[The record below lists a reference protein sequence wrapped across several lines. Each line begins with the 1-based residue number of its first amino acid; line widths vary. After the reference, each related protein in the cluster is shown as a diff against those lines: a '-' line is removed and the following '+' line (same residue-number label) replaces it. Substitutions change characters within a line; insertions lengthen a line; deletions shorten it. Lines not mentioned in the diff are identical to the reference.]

1 MSNTYLLTWNPDKW
15 DFEGGYHSFLK
26 QVNAGE
32 KPVLEWRAANSSIQK
47 GDVMYLMRLGAKPR
61 GIILKVIALGSGHP
75 SKHYDAERAAAG
87 EVVNRVDV
95 QFISAGDYTKGE
107 FIDWRILKEQFPN
120 QNWTPQASGI
130 RIRDKYC
137 NDLDELWARVSN
149 GINMPMRPKSI
160 IRKADG
166 TVQYVCGRC
175 ETLFIENAR
184 CPNCGQLVKE

>member
-61 GIILKVIALGSGHP
+61 GIILKGIALGSGHP

-95 QFISAGDYTKGE
+95 QFISAGDYTKGDKKQYQ
-107 FIDWRILKEQFPN
+107 FISDDEMD
-120 QNWTPQASGI
+120 A
-130 RIRDKYC
+130 
-137 NDLDELWARVSN
+137 NDIFE
-149 GINMPMRPKSI
+149 
-160 IRKADG
+160 
-166 TVQYVCGRC
+166 TVQELDSEKKYTINYPAFRK
-175 ETLFIENAR
+175 IESYKYISKK
-184 CPNCGQLVKE
+184 L